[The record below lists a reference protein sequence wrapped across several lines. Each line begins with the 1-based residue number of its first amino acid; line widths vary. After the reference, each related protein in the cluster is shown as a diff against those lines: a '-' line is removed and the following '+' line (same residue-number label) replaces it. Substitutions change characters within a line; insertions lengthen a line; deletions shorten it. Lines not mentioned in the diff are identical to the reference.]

1 MFKVNNTH
9 EFISAPTITNI
20 WFAWLIAVA
29 YFVRGARTYQ
39 KLYMKMV
46 GNRSI
51 MKMVGN
57 RSIMKMVGNR
67 SIMKMVGNRSIIR

>member
-20 WFAWLIAVA
+20 WFAWLITVV
-29 YFVRGARTYQ
+29 YFVRDARAYQ
-39 KLYMKMV
+39 KLYMKIIGSMKMV
-46 GNRSI
+46 GNCSI

-57 RSIMKMVGNR
+57 RSIMK
-67 SIMKMVGNRSIIR
+67 IVGNRSIIR

>member
-20 WFAWLIAVA
+20 YFAWLIAVA
-29 YFVRGARTYQ
+29 YFVRGAKTYQ
-39 KLYMKMV
+39 NVYMKIIGSMKMVGNRSMMKMV

-51 MKMVGN
+51 MKV
-57 RSIMKMVGNR
+57 
-67 SIMKMVGNRSIIR
+67 VGNRSIIR

>member
-20 WFAWLIAVA
+20 WFAWLITVA

-39 KLYMKMV
+39 KFYMKVIGSMKMV

-57 RSIMKMVGNR
+57 RSIMKIVGNR
-67 SIMKMVGNRSIIR
+67 SIKL